1 MVKITKIKE
10 VINILRN
17 KLFWLKLKKADPCDK
32 AELMRDKFYFCGQ
45 NIKLYTHHF
54 GTEPYLISI
63 HDNVTCAA
71 EVKFINHDVSVWN
84 VARFFG
90 VEISSFDKVGSIELF
105 ENSFVGA
112 FSILMPNTSVGKN
125 SILAAGSILTKHVP
139 DGEVW
144 GGVPAKFIMKTEEYA
159 KKVVETSESYPW
171 KNNNSSLTEK
181 DLITLRQEYFFK

>member
-1 MVKITKIKE
+1 MGIILKISQKIFNYRIKHCSLE
-10 VINILRN
+10 KRL
-17 KLFWLKLKKADPCDK
+17 
-32 AELMRDKFYFCGQ
+32 ELMRNKFFFCGN

-84 VARFFG
+84 VARFLG